1 MDLDVSK
8 VYNSTTLGPYS
19 FQVFVAAAWT
29 AKKLLKGVSISAGR
43 RSVKVVEKAR
53 RKRPLASQIAKTAQ
67 GGVKKNIANML
78 RVDNSHPDQMTTR
91 ALRSGRRIT
100 L

>member
-1 MDLDVSK
+1 M
-8 VYNSTTLGPYS
+8 YNSTTLGLYS

-29 AKKLLKGVSISAGR
+29 AKKVPKGLSVSAAR
-43 RSVKVVEKAR
+43 RPVTVVETAR

-67 GGVKKNIANML
+67 GGAKKNLANML
-78 RVDNSHPDQMTTR
+78 KVHDENLPPDQLTTR

>member
-1 MDLDVSK
+1 MDLDVAR

-29 AKKLLKGVSISAGR
+29 AKKVQKGLSISAGR
-43 RSVKVVEKAR
+43 RSVTVVETSR
-53 RKRPLASQIAKTAQ
+53 RKRPLASQIARTAQ
-67 GGVKKNIANML
+67 VGAKKNIGNML
-78 RVDNSHPDQMTTR
+78 KVDNYPPDQMTTR
-91 ALRSGRRIT
+91 ALRSGRKIT